1 MYIVSYWFVYC
12 IILIWVSYCTDL
24 YIISYRFANRIVPIH
39 ILYRTDSYIVL
50 YQFFYR
56 IIPIVLYFIDSY
68 RIISYCTDSYHIV
81 PNGWPQGPSKVGASF
96 NRKLPSEKENSARV
110 QRMLPPLKWTCNW
123 EMVGIWLWSLTT
135 VHCVHLPVLA
145 KGWNKLYNWKGGWHG
160 PATFHL
166 SFAQHTLMSKHCD
179 TIQYNLM
186 KLAMK
191 WFITL
196 QDDRICYDLLG

>member
-1 MYIVSYWFVYC
+1 MIRILHRTDSSNVSYQFVYCCNNCIVSYWFVYC

-96 NRKLPSEKENSARV
+96 NRKLPSEKRELWKSSEDVATTEVDV
-110 QRMLPPLKWTCNW
+110 QLRDGRHLAL
-123 EMVGIWLWSLTT
+123 VID
-135 VHCVHLPVLA
+135 HCTLCTLA
-145 KGWNKLYNWKGGWHG
+145 C
-160 PATFHL
+160 P
-166 SFAQHTLMSKHCD
+166 SKR
-179 TIQYNLM
+179 LE
-186 KLAMK
+186 
-191 WFITL
+191 
-196 QDDRICYDLLG
+196 